1 MVRVHATAT
10 DQCTAWRVRDA
21 LAAHP
26 LLAGA
31 SAQIYIMA
39 GHDGGVL
46 EGWAR
51 DERIVQLAMR
61 LAYRTVG
68 RRSLQSRLHTQTMC
82 QPVQGG

>member
-1 MVRVHATAT
+1 MVRVDATAT

-31 SAQIYIMA
+31 SAQIYIRA
-39 GHDGGVL
+39 GHDGVVL

-51 DERIVQLAMR
+51 DERIVQVALR
-61 LAYRTVG
+61 LAYRSVG
-68 RRSLQSRLHTQTMC
+68 RRSLQSRLHTHAMC
-82 QPVQGG
+82 SSVPGI